1 MSDCGSRRATR
12 SSIESCEIAVILEV
26 RSLEYFGR
34 RTGWLIAA
42 MLGMISFDEERVVSL
57 VCFGGRMG
65 WRHAVFGGDED
76 DLLSKVVAG
85 WGS

>member
-1 MSDCGSRRATR
+1 
-12 SSIESCEIAVILEV
+12 
-26 RSLEYFGR
+26 
-34 RTGWLIAA
+34 
-42 MLGMISFDEERVVSL
+42 MLGMISSDEERVVSS

-65 WRHAVFGGDED
+65 WRHAVFGGDDED